1 MGFVTKFFAFWNENP
16 RFVVEEKWGFIS
28 SLRIGGNPFQRKSTG

>member
-1 MGFVTKFFAFWNENP
+1 MYFVTKFGAFWNENL

-28 SLRIGGNPFQRKSTG
+28 SLRIGGNSFQGKSTG